1 MHSHCQYNYYLS
13 IICTAPSSPPVNV
26 RAEVNSST
34 IIIAFWEEVPPIERN
49 GIINMYEVMYT
60 PLQTFNGSIG
70 PMVANVSAAQ
80 LSVTLRDLEEFVNYS
95 IEVRAI
101 NSEGSSNFSDVVT
114 VQTFESGE

>member
-1 MHSHCQYNYYLS
+1 
-13 IICTAPSSPPVNV
+13 
-26 RAEVNSST
+26 
-34 IIIAFWEEVPPIERN
+34 
-49 GIINMYEVMYT
+49 MYEVMYT

-70 PMVANVSAAQ
+70 PIVANVSAAQ

-101 NSEGSSNFSDVVT
+101 NTEGSSNFSDIVT